1 MKKISDFIT
10 LKKLD
15 RYIIKKFLG
24 TFFFSIILILSIA
37 IIFDFAEKL
46 DDFNEH
52 NASWNAII
60 FDYYV
65 NFLPYYG
72 NLFTPLFTFI
82 SVIFFTSKM
91 ANDTEFVAMLSSG
104 VSFNRI
110 MRPYFVSALLITIL
124 SFLLSG
130 FVIPRATKGLFEF
143 ENVYVKSY
151 KKSNVRN
158 VQLQIDKGVILY
170 IERFDI
176 ETNEGYRMS
185 LESFEGKTLKSR
197 LTAKR
202 IYWDSTYNWKLKNY
216 VIREFDG
223 MREHLK
229 RGTSMDTIINIH
241 PKDFFVTK
249 KDAPQLNL
257 VRLKQYINKLKERGT
272 GNVTAF
278 EVEYIQRF
286 STPISI
292 LIMTLIGLSLSFRKV
307 RGGMG
312 INLGIGLAL
321 CGVYIIFLTLST
333 TFAVKKTMPILFA
346 VWLPDIVFLSIGIYL
361 YLKSLK

>member
-1 MKKISDFIT
+1 MEKILNSVR
-10 LKKLD
+10 LMKLD
-15 RYIIKKFLG
+15 KYIIKKFLG

-37 IIFDFAEKL
+37 IIFDFAEKI
-46 DDFNEH
+46 DNFNEH
-52 NASWNAII
+52 NAPWKAII
-60 FDYYV
+60 FDYYF
-65 NFLPYYG
+65 NFVPYYG

-91 ANDTEFVAMLSSG
+91 ANDTEFVAMLASG

-110 MRPYFVSALLITIL
+110 MRPYFISALFITFL

-130 FVIPRATKGLFEF
+130 FIIPRATKGLLEF
-143 ENVYVKSY
+143 ENVYVKPF
-151 KKSNVRN
+151 KKSNARN
-158 VQLQIDKGVILY
+158 VQLQIDKGRIMY

-185 LESFEGKTLKSR
+185 LESFEGKTLTSR

-202 IYWDSTYNWKLKNY
+202 IYWDSIYHWRLKNY
-216 VIREFDG
+216 VFREFDG

-229 RGTSMDTIINIH
+229 RGSSMDTIIKIQ
-241 PKDFFVTK
+241 PKDFFVMAE
-249 KDAPQLNL
+249 DAPQLNIIK
-257 VRLKQYINKLKERGT
+257 LKQYINKLKNRGA

-286 STPISI
+286 STPVSI

-321 CGVYIIFLTLST
+321 CGIYIIFLTLST
-333 TFAVKKTMPILFA
+333 TFAINKTMPLLFA
-346 VWLPDIVFLSIGIYL
+346 VWLPDIIFLSIGIYL
-361 YLKSLK
+361 YLKSLR